1 MNLHSRWF
9 LESRFSVWQIK
20 LPNTVFLCEHQIH
33 WGQINISL
41 NHKTRRQEKMSN
53 KCVQWCLEEII
64 IIMLIYIFTHS
75 LWISIRVTKNMLFL
89 KRKKKIYY
97 KRCFKSKMLDS
108 EIAQLSLTENL
119 YLVLAQAILSQL

>member
-1 MNLHSRWF
+1 
-9 LESRFSVWQIK
+9 
-20 LPNTVFLCEHQIH
+20 
-33 WGQINISL
+33 
-41 NHKTRRQEKMSN
+41 
-53 KCVQWCLEEII
+53 
-64 IIMLIYIFTHS
+64 MLIYIFTHS